1 LYRTGQDRSWRDGV
15 HKNFFCGQTAS
26 QILRDAGE
34 RRFRRRICN
43 EPRTLVFDRQ
53 GGDVDYSTPRSLPH
67 QRKGMPNTPDRGK
80 NTLIE
85 RVMPSFVREIGESS
99 GPCGT
104 HSVNQRIYVAP
115 AIRNRCER
123 IRHLSIVSR
132 VRGDG
137 EYLRGSGVANL
148 LEGLI
153 EDF

>member
-1 LYRTGQDRSWRDGV
+1 LYRTGQDGSWRDGI
-15 HKNFFCGQTAS
+15 HKDFLRSQTAS
-26 QILRDAGE
+26 QILGDAGE
-34 RRFRRRICN
+34 RRFRRRIRN

-53 GGDVDYSTPRSLPH
+53 SGDVDYSTPRSLPH
-67 QRKGMPNTPDRGK
+67 RRKGVPNTPDRGK

-85 RVMPSFVREIGESS
+85 RVMPSIVGEVGESP

-104 HSVNQRIYVAP
+104 HGVDQRIHLAP
-115 AIRNRCER
+115 AVGYPCER

-148 LEGLI
+148 LAGLF